1 MHVWHPNCRLR
12 HGRPGREGN
21 CWRASIVNFRPRSDE
36 VPEHHSKIPSQSA
49 RDIPGPGEW
58 ALSSPLGGIHVS
70 LRRILWATDFSPG
83 SEAALEYAM
92 AIARRYGAY
101 LYLAHVVRPESFDF
115 VMPEAVNAMLDDARR
130 AAEDQMARL
139 LVTGRLR
146 GVSHQVVIGVG
157 MLWPV
162 LSKLAEEHEIDMI
175 VSGTHGRTGFRKLLL
190 GSVAQEIFH
199 NAPCPVLTVGPKVH
213 SELGDTIPAR
223 RILYA
228 TNFSSAA
235 ECSARYAA
243 SLAQENQA
251 NLTLMHVVEQGDL
264 FSPDRRM
271 EVTASIGQQLRQ
283 LVPLESLTQHEPDIA
298 VEFGPP
304 AEMILKVAEEV
315 KADFIVLGIRRP
327 AHQLGHPSSHTAYKV
342 VCEAGCPVLTVPC
355 QQEIHS

>member
-1 MHVWHPNCRLR
+1 MWHPNCRLR
-12 HGRPGREGN
+12 GGRVGLEGN
-21 CWRASIVNFRPRSDE
+21 RWRASFLSFRPRSGE
-36 VPEHHSKIPSQSA
+36 VPEHQSKIPSQGERVIA
-49 RDIPGPGEW
+49 GPGEW
-58 ALSSPLGGIHVS
+58 PLGSPLGGIHVS

-92 AIARRYGAY
+92 AIARRYGAH

-115 VMPEAVNAMLDDARR
+115 VIPEAVNAMLDDARR

-162 LSKLAEEHEIDMI
+162 LSKLVEEHEIDMI

-199 NAPCPVLTVGPKVH
+199 KAPCPVLTVGPRVH
-213 SELGDTIPAR
+213 GGLGEAIQAR

-228 TNFSSAA
+228 TNFSSAT

-251 NLTLMHVVEQGDL
+251 NLTFMHVVEEGEL
-264 FSPDRRM
+264 LSPDRRM
-271 EVTASIGQQLRQ
+271 EVTASIGQQLRE
-283 LVPLESLTQHEPDIA
+283 LIPPENLTQHEPDLA

-304 AEMILKVAEEV
+304 AEMILKAAEEV

-327 AHQLGHPSSHTAYKV
+327 SHLLGNPSSDTAYKV
-342 VCEAGCPVLTVPC
+342 VCGAGCPVLTVPC
-355 QQEIHS
+355 KHETHA